1 MGSPLPSAIRIRPAV
16 ADDAE
21 QIHAGIRRIAEH
33 LGEEDKITST
43 ADDIRR
49 HGFGEEPAFKVLI
62 AEIDGTFAG
71 LCLYFKSFSTWRGT
85 AGAYIQDIV
94 VEPQFR
100 GAGIGQALLRE
111 TARCVKRHGGSY
123 LRLSVDADNP
133 GAQAFYRNN
142 GLTHREAELIHA
154 AYDEAFEALAA
165 ASTDDEVNGSR
176 NR

>member
-1 MGSPLPSAIRIRPAV
+1 MVKAAASALRIRPATEE
-16 ADDAE
+16 DAE
-21 QIHAGIRRIAEH
+21 RIHSGIRRIAEH

-43 ADDIRR
+43 VEDIRR

-62 AEIDGTFAG
+62 AEMDGAFAG

-100 GAGIGQALLRE
+100 GAGIGKALLWA
-111 TARCVKRHGGSY
+111 TARSVKEQGGRY

-133 GAQAFYRNN
+133 GAQAFYRSN
-142 GLTHREAELIHA
+142 GLTHRETEKIHA
-154 AYDEAFEALAA
+154 AYDASFEALAEA
-165 ASTDDEVNGSR
+165 GKTIEFSGEQDR
-176 NR
+176 